1 MQLSV
6 NGKQLDIGSSLKE
19 HIERQVPV
27 IVEKYFVDPTDASVT
42 ISKEGSSFRTDVAVH
57 VGKGI
62 MVQGHALSGDAYGSF
77 DAALEHV
84 GKRLRR
90 YKRRLRDHHRR
101 QGGKTERFPAAQYV
115 LAPEQEEVAET
126 DVGDAGDVTENG
138 DQPVIIAEMQTDIET
153 LTVSDAVM
161 RMDLANLPAMMFR
174 NRANGALNM
183 VYVRRDG
190 NIGWIDPQEN
200 KS

>member
-1 MQLSV
+1 M
-6 NGKQLDIGSSLKE
+6 KE

-27 IVEKYFVDPTDASVT
+27 VVEKYFVDPTDASVT
-42 ISKEGSSFRTDVAVH
+42 ISKEGSSFRTDVTVH

-62 MVQGHALSGDAYGSF
+62 MVQGHATSGDAYGSF
-77 DAALEHV
+77 DEALDHV

-101 QGGKTERFPAAQYV
+101 QGGKDERFTAAQYV
-115 LAPEQEEVAET
+115 LAPEVEEISET
-126 DVGDAGDVTENG
+126 DADDADDANDAGDEGTNG

-161 RMDLANLPAMMFR
+161 RMDLANLPAMLFR

>member
-1 MQLSV
+1 M
-6 NGKQLDIGSSLKE
+6 KE

-27 IVEKYFVDPTDASVT
+27 VVEKYFVDPTDASVT

-62 MVQGHALSGDAYGSF
+62 MVQGHAMSGDAYGSF
-77 DAALEHV
+77 DEALEHV

-101 QGGKTERFPAAQYV
+101 QGGKEERFTAAQYV
-115 LAPEQEEVAET
+115 LAPEDEEINET
-126 DVGDAGDVTENG
+126 DTDDTTNEN

-153 LTVSDAVM
+153 LTVSEAVM
-161 RMDLANLPAMMFR
+161 RMDLAGLPAMMFR

>member
-1 MQLSV
+1 M
-6 NGKQLDIGSSLKE
+6 KE

-27 IVEKYFVDPTDASVT
+27 VVEKYFVDPTDASVT

-62 MVQGHALSGDAYGSF
+62 MVQGHATSGDAYGSF
-77 DAALEHV
+77 DEALDHV

-101 QGGKTERFPAAQYV
+101 QGGKDERFPAAQYV
-115 LAPEQEEVAET
+115 LAPEVEEISET
-126 DVGDAGDVTENG
+126 DANDAGDEGTNG

-161 RMDLANLPAMMFR
+161 RMDLANLPAMLFR

>member
-1 MQLSV
+1 
-6 NGKQLDIGSSLKE
+6 
-19 HIERQVPV
+19 
-27 IVEKYFVDPTDASVT
+27 
-42 ISKEGSSFRTDVAVH
+42 
-57 VGKGI
+57 